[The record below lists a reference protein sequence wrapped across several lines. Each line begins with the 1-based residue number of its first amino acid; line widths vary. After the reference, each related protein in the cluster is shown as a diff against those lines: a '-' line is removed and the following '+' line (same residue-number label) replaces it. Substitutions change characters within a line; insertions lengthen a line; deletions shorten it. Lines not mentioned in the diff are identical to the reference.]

1 MSGDWIR
8 ALLDPRAVALVGA
21 SGDIRKNTARPQR
34 FLTACGWQGRILPIN
49 PARPEILGLPAYKS
63 LLDAPGEIDQAF
75 IMLGADDVEG
85 VIEQCA
91 QRAVPVATIFS
102 DGFAEIGGDGVAK
115 QARLVDTAHRLGVR
129 LLGPNCIGLIR
140 SDNGL
145 ALTVNAVLDTDRPRP
160 GSLGLISQSGSML
173 GSIMSRGLARGL
185 AFSTMVSVGNEA
197 DIGVAELIEVLVDDP
212 KTETILLFLET
223 LRDAPAFA
231 RAVGRARAAG
241 KPVAAYLLGQ
251 SAIGEA
257 LAQSHTGAIA
267 GSGRA
272 LRAFLAECG
281 VIQLS
286 NLEALLEGA
295 ALFAQTCRPTRATP
309 NAGDE
314 ARSPRPRPRVAAVT
328 TTGGGA
334 AMVIDQ
340 LGLRDVEP
348 AWPDDAL
355 RTLLAGQIEVR
366 DAPIIDLTLTAT
378 ADKYAA
384 VLQALARW
392 PGCDAV
398 LAVVG
403 SSARSKPELAV
414 EPIVAA
420 AARWDTL
427 GGKPLAA
434 FLAPQ
439 AEDSLQLLA
448 NAGIA
453 AFRTPEACAD
463 ALAATLATR
472 RQHAPVGSET
482 APTTDAAVVQRVATA
497 LRTLRDQAGDAP
509 DEAHCYPLL
518 NLLGVP
524 VAPWR
529 FKPDDAYA
537 RAEQTLPDALLEQ
550 VTDLPTPWVLK
561 ACSPDLPHKTEAG
574 AVALG
579 IDGAED
585 LRERGRRMRQSISGY
600 AAAAKVR
607 GWLIQQQLASEGEV
621 LLGYRRDPVVGP
633 IVVLAAGGIEAELL
647 DDVAVAP
654 APVSRQRAAEMVG
667 ELRLLKKLS
676 GFRGRPAGDLDALV
690 DAVCAFSS
698 LGLDPDGIVAE
709 AEINPLLVRR
719 QGQGV
724 VAVDALLRFAEPP
737 CPQHHRS

>member
-115 QARLVDTAHRLGVR
+115 QARLVDTARRLGVR

-197 DIGVAELIEVLVDDP
+197 DIGVAELIEVLIDDP

-272 LRAFLAECG
+272 LRAFLAQCG

-286 NLEALLEGA
+286 NLE
-295 ALFAQTCRPTRATP
+295 
-309 NAGDE
+309 
-314 ARSPRPRPRVAAVT
+314 
-328 TTGGGA
+328 
-334 AMVIDQ
+334 
-340 LGLRDVEP
+340 
-348 AWPDDAL
+348 
-355 RTLLAGQIEVR
+355 
-366 DAPIIDLTLTAT
+366 
-378 ADKYAA
+378 
-384 VLQALARW
+384 
-392 PGCDAV
+392 
-398 LAVVG
+398 
-403 SSARSKPELAV
+403 
-414 EPIVAA
+414 
-420 AARWDTL
+420 
-427 GGKPLAA
+427 
-434 FLAPQ
+434 
-439 AEDSLQLLA
+439 
-448 NAGIA
+448 
-453 AFRTPEACAD
+453 
-463 ALAATLATR
+463 
-472 RQHAPVGSET
+472 
-482 APTTDAAVVQRVATA
+482 
-497 LRTLRDQAGDAP
+497 
-509 DEAHCYPLL
+509 
-518 NLLGVP
+518 
-524 VAPWR
+524 
-529 FKPDDAYA
+529 
-537 RAEQTLPDALLEQ
+537 
-550 VTDLPTPWVLK
+550 
-561 ACSPDLPHKTEAG
+561 
-574 AVALG
+574 
-579 IDGAED
+579 
-585 LRERGRRMRQSISGY
+585 
-600 AAAAKVR
+600 
-607 GWLIQQQLASEGEV
+607 
-621 LLGYRRDPVVGP
+621 
-633 IVVLAAGGIEAELL
+633 
-647 DDVAVAP
+647 
-654 APVSRQRAAEMVG
+654 
-667 ELRLLKKLS
+667 
-676 GFRGRPAGDLDALV
+676 
-690 DAVCAFSS
+690 
-698 LGLDPDGIVAE
+698 
-709 AEINPLLVRR
+709 
-719 QGQGV
+719 
-724 VAVDALLRFAEPP
+724 
-737 CPQHHRS
+737 

>member
-1 MSGDWIR
+1 MSDDWIR

-91 QRAVPVATIFS
+91 QRGVPVATIFS

-115 QARLVDTAHRLGVR
+115 QARLVDTARRLGVR

-197 DIGVAELIEVLVDDP
+197 DIGVAELIEVLIDDP

-272 LRAFLAECG
+272 LRAFLAQCG

-295 ALFAQTCRPTRATP
+295 ALFAQTCRPMRETP

-314 ARSPRPRPRVAAVT
+314 APGSRPRPRVAAVT

-355 RTLLAGQIEVR
+355 RKLLAGQIELR

-420 AARWDTL
+420 AARWDAL
-427 GGKPLAA
+427 GGKLLAA

-439 AEDSLQLLA
+439 AEESLQLLT

-463 ALAATLATR
+463 ALAATLAMR
-472 RQHAPVGSET
+472 RNPAPARPET
-482 APTTDAAVVQRVATA
+482 VPARDAAMVQRVAGA
-497 LRTLRDQAGDAP
+497 LRTLRDEAGDAP
-509 DEAHCYPLL
+509 DEAYCYPLL
-518 NLLGVP
+518 ATLGVP
-524 VAPWR
+524 VGPWR
-529 FKPDDAYA
+529 FEAENERTHDAQA
-537 RAEQTLPDALLEQ
+537 LPDSLLAQ
-550 VTDLPTPWVLK
+550 VASVPTPWVLK
-561 ACSPDLPHKTEAG
+561 ACSADLPHKTEAG

-579 IDGAED
+579 IDSLD
-585 LRERGRRMRQSISGY
+585 RLRERGRLMRQSIANY
-600 AAAAKVR
+600 APAASLR
-607 GWLIQQQLASEGEV
+607 GWLVQQQLDSEGEV

-633 IVVLAAGGIEAELL
+633 IVVLAAGGVEAELL

-654 APVSRQRAAEMVG
+654 APVSRQRADEMIG
-667 ELRLLKKLS
+667 ELRLLRKLA
-676 GFRGRPAGDLDALV
+676 GFRGHPPGDLPALADAI
-690 DAVCAFSS
+690 CAFSL
-698 LGLDPDGIVAE
+698 LGLDPDGTLAE

-724 VAVDALLRFAEPP
+724 VAVDALFRFREPA
-737 CPQHHRS
+737 CTPQAGS